1 MTQTETEEAMKKLRA
16 LWPKWDPNEQEALTW
31 RRQFGKYA
39 SLAVVLEGLETAWKL
54 KATPTPKQRE
64 IFAAISATATKPGY
78 QGMTRNAELC
88 DTGLVTTGV
97 TKAGNRLVYRVL
109 LYPQDPRMATMD
121 GRYQAAAVQVAA
133 QEKLFGVTFEAM
145 TGDELKQLKE
155 TERKPKPTPTPTPNP
170 RATPSRGGDPVVLAS
185 LLGDVPF

>member
-1 MTQTETEEAMKKLRA
+1 MTQTEVEEAMKKLRA
-16 LWPKWDPNEQEALTW
+16 LWPKWTPNEQEADVW
-31 RRQFGKYA
+31 RRQFGRFH
-39 SLAVVLEGLETAWKL
+39 SLSVVLDGLDKAWSQSQYTA
-54 KATPTPKQRE
+54 PRPKDV
-64 IFAAISATATKPGY
+64 FASIAATAAEPSH
-78 QGMTRNAELC
+78 QGHNANAELC

-97 TKAGNRLVYRVL
+97 TKAGKRIAYRVL

-145 TGDELKQLKE
+145 TGDELKQLRE
-155 TERKPKPTPTPTPNP
+155 TERKPKPKPQ
-170 RATPSRGGDPVVLAS
+170 ATPSRGGDPVVLAS